1 MTNIELYIDKK
12 LCDIQSPDKL
22 GVRLNRVLINPAELT
37 TKDAQYSYSIT
48 IPATSSNDAI
58 FGYANVEEV
67 KNKFNHNYTAQLYV
81 DSIRIFEGRFKL
93 SEIDSDGNY
102 KGNLVVPAKK
112 TIKEIFGE
120 KKMSEIE
127 GAWELDVS
135 DPSNP
140 DNPLSMVEMLNKYN
154 TDKDIPD
161 CIFPLP
167 LYGLLPKVESDDK
180 GTVSGKT
187 IWDKYVRLGIE
198 DFPPSINCLET
209 IKKIFKNNKNDSS
222 NIGGSAFEDDR
233 LKNLYMSYQNPT
245 TYQQEWNWGHLG
257 RVYIEGHWTNF
268 EEVMHGAKKVVRTEK
283 SYSRNE
289 DGRILYAANL
299 LSGTGS
305 YIDKLHDYGTNVLH
319 SVTES
324 DDKKT
329 RHSHTHITIP
339 FSGLYKISLYAK
351 LQLDTK
357 KNKHY
362 GSNPQ
367 IISSNFG
374 GAFNDFN
381 ARAHEIKLIRDYGTG
396 VFDLEKAGLD
406 AFYNEPNLAQNNNWE
421 SYDKATGDVSNP
433 GDFPK
438 YYPVPGK
445 QCVQFIDPKVNET
458 LISGFRWGNFVGLE
472 DSFPRKKFIGA
483 VVNTNLKEKDYLAR
497 ILAIKHGWSRDV
509 TFSQKEKIYSAINN
523 IHKLPGVDPN
533 GDLDYDGHTYSGC
546 WLYGMPESEIV
557 IEEESGETEEPGEP
571 EIIDDVPYGWYPSGK
586 YKIQID
592 QKCFEDTTIS
602 AENNIVCDEG
612 FYSGEGTLHQIVW
625 LNKGEHIT
633 LISVSD
639 AGVAR
644 ERPRKKGP
652 ERWMK
657 QDVDFKLDIRP
668 FKKEPTWITID
679 NKGTGTA
686 EMKEDLESDFN
697 KLKLNLLKFLP
708 SEQKIDEW
716 LDNFCKAF
724 NLELTQPKDGKFE
737 LNVKQ
742 TRSTASAASV
752 IDLDGK
758 ASIAQRTNQPLGL
771 PSEFQ
776 LGFKIN
782 KEEEGYVKSE
792 GNKDGGG
799 SFITGNID
807 GQVVTQ
813 TSNFSY
819 NWFKDI
825 TRVIETKVKN
835 AEGNIVTTTS
845 AVPLKLPVIS
855 HKEIWATDDG
865 KDDKEMMKKL
875 YTNYSQR
882 FWYKNDTPDN
892 VGIVWENTDKKIELM
907 LPQLENT
914 LNKQDVLNLDYYDNP
929 NSILNTYFS
938 IIATDDSNYTYVECY
953 LNPDE
958 YEQMD
963 GTKLVKLNGDLYYV
977 AAVEGYDPT
986 GRNKTKL
993 KLIRKV

>member
-140 DNPLSMVEMLNKYN
+140 DTPLSMVEMLNKYN

-167 LYGLLPKVESDDK
+167 LYGLLPKVELEDK
-180 GTVSGKT
+180 GDVSRKT

-209 IKKIFKNNKNDSS
+209 IKKIFKNDKNDSS

-257 RVYIEGHWTNF
+257 HFKIGGSWTNYKRIEDTDYF
-268 EEVMHGAKKVVRTEK
+268 EK
-283 SYSRNE
+283 YFYRNE
-289 DGRILYAANL
+289 NRDGDESRWDIYTANL
-299 LSGTGS
+299 LQSS
-305 YIDKLHDYGTNVLH
+305 MLDNLSIKDHGTNVI
-319 SVTES
+319 SFKTTDS
-324 DDKKT
+324 NKKNI
-329 RHSHTHITIP
+329 HITIP
-339 FSGLYKISLYAK
+339 QSGLYKINLDVSLTLRMSDQDVKKDDGNVYVIGENNHLAATAKKTKMNNFSNSRYEVKLLRDFGGGIDITDVKFDGVLYKNNLPQEMNQNNSLY
-351 LQLDTK
+351 
-357 KNKHY
+357 
-362 GSNPQ
+362 
-367 IISSNFG
+367 
-374 GAFNDFN
+374 
-381 ARAHEIKLIRDYGTG
+381 
-396 VFDLEKAGLD
+396 
-406 AFYNEPNLAQNNNWE
+406 
-421 SYDKATGDVSNP
+421 
-433 GDFPK
+433 FPM
-438 YYPVPGK
+438 PSER
-445 QCVQFIDPKVNET
+445 CVQMIDPLQNEL
-458 LISGFRWGNFVGLE
+458 LIGGFRWGDTAYTVKQLGSQTKYIV
-472 DSFPRKKFIGA
+472 DSIF
-483 VVNTNLKEKDYLAR
+483 NLAEGCFDNPYPAYSR
-497 ILAIKHGWSRDV
+497 ILAIKNGWSWDKKY
-509 TFSQKEKIYSAINN
+509 SQKNKIYSAINAEGYA
-523 IHKLPGVDPN
+523 KLIGEE
-533 GDLDYDGHTYSGC
+533 YDAETDVKTKATVRPWDKSTKFAVELLKTGKTNSITNTNNDKGTGYLNQII
-546 WLYGMPESEIV
+546 WLE
-557 IEEESGETEEPGEP
+557 
-571 EIIDDVPYGWYPSGK
+571 
-586 YKIQID
+586 
-592 QKCFEDTTIS
+592 
-602 AENNIVCDEG
+602 
-612 FYSGEGTLHQIVW
+612 
-625 LNKGEHIT
+625 KGEHLSLVT
-633 LISVSD
+633 VSD
-639 AGVAR
+639 QGHRSDGAEHG
-644 ERPRKKGP
+644 
-652 ERWMK
+652 WMVH
-657 QDVDFKLDIRP
+657 DIDFTLEVQP
-668 FKKEPTWITID
+668 FKSNYDWITVD
-679 NKGTGTA
+679 NNGTGTSA
-686 EMKEDLESDFN
+686 MAWDESSDF
-697 KLKLNLLKFLP
+697 KTDIIDLVKFLP

-845 AVPLKLPVIS
+845 TVPLKLPVIS